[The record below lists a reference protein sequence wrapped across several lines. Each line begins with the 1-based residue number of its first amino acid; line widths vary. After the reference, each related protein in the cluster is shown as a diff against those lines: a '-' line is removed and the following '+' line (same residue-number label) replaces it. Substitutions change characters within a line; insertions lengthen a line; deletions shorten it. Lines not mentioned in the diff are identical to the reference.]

1 MAELFYYSL
10 TRSEGHI
17 LVQTNGK
24 LHLEEQKKETIAN
37 YVNFIYANK
46 NKKKLFYKTEQKKTK
61 SNKRFLNIEIKYT
74 FWIKKGI
81 DKNEI
86 SHWYGFI
93 SAHYLNILPTNSQN

>member
-1 MAELFYYSL
+1 MKDIYLCK
-10 TRSEGHI
+10 
-17 LVQTNGK
+17 QTENYT
-24 LHLEEQKKETIAN
+24 LEDQNKETIAN